1 MVLNSR
7 LPLICGVSLVCLV
20 STLLLPVDLR
30 AQTKSPSD
38 LPSAESLVSRFAKV
52 SGGLEKLK
60 AVRSLQIDGELS
72 IPAAGINGDIKIC
85 QQAPDRLH
93 MTIGLGPAG
102 EQQQGYNGEIA
113 WQVGPQG
120 AKVLEGAQAM
130 QMKMQASIVGLAAA
144 DKMYDSLETVEQKD
158 FEGENAYVVR
168 ASKKGMA
175 DHLIYFSAE
184 SGFVIGTVSDEET
197 PFGKIKVTTVMSDYS
212 KIDGGVVL
220 CKKLV
225 MKLPQ
230 FEQVVKLKEF
240 RVNEALP
247 KGWDR
252 LPSAIENQL
261 Q

>member
-1 MVLNSR
+1 MVLNGR
-7 LPLICGVSLVCLV
+7 FPLLCGVSFLCLV
-20 STLLLPVDLR
+20 STLLTPTPSE
-30 AQTKSPSD
+30 AQSTASD
-38 LPSAESLVSRFAKV
+38 LPEARSLVRKFAEV

-60 AVRSLQIDGELS
+60 AIRTLEIDGKLS
-72 IPAAGINGDIKIC
+72 IPAAGIEGDIKIY
-85 QQAPDRLH
+85 QQAPDRLK

-102 EQQQGYNGEIA
+102 EQQQGYDGKTA

-120 AKVLEGAQAM
+120 ASVLEGAQAM

-144 DKMYDSLETVEQKD
+144 DKLFDSLETIEQKD
-158 FEGENAYVVR
+158 FEGENVYVVR
-168 ASKKGMA
+168 GKRKGMS
-175 DHLIYFSAE
+175 DQLIYFSAE
-184 SGFVIGTVSDEET
+184 SGFVVGTVSDEET

-230 FEQVVKLKEF
+230 FEQVVTLDQF
-240 RVNEALP
+240 QVNEELP
-247 KGWDR
+247 SGWNQ

>member
-1 MVLNSR
+1 
-7 LPLICGVSLVCLV
+7 
-20 STLLLPVDLR
+20 
-30 AQTKSPSD
+30 
-38 LPSAESLVSRFAKV
+38 
-52 SGGLEKLK
+52 
-60 AVRSLQIDGELS
+60 
-72 IPAAGINGDIKIC
+72 
-85 QQAPDRLH
+85 
-93 MTIGLGPAG
+93 
-102 EQQQGYNGEIA
+102 
-113 WQVGPQG
+113 
-120 AKVLEGAQAM
+120 M

-144 DKMYDSLETVEQKD
+144 DQMYDSLETVEQKD